1 MKAER
6 FDPNTPRP
14 VVEIGTRESALCTI
28 CNVGTALERLHEVR
42 KHVRGDHKRRLDDVA
57 VILRV
62 VALEAQAMY
71 AISDE
76 EARAALRRQ
85 RPGGG

>member
-1 MKAER
+1 MKTER
-6 FDPNTPRP
+6 SDPERCLP
-14 VVEIGTRESALCTI
+14 VMETGTRESALCTI

-42 KHVRGDHKRRLDDVA
+42 KHVRGEHKRRLDDVA

-62 VALEAQAMY
+62 IALEAQAMY
-71 AISDE
+71 AISNDE
-76 EARAALRRQ
+76 ATAALRKQ